1 MQSHSRISSA
11 VATTAALCCFL
22 MAASS
27 ASASFVVTR
36 ANAPN
41 NRPII
46 GILAEEI
53 AWSLRDRYPEV
64 QPFSHIAA
72 SYVKFVE
79 GAGARPAP
87 IWIGRPKEYYEDIM
101 KRING

>member
-1 MQSHSRISSA
+1 MQSHSRTSSA
-11 VATTAALCCFL
+11 LSITAALCCFL
-22 MAASS
+22 MAAS

-36 ANAPN
+36 TNAPN

-87 IWIGRPKEYYEDIM
+87 IWIGRPKEYYRDIM
-101 KRING
+101 QRING